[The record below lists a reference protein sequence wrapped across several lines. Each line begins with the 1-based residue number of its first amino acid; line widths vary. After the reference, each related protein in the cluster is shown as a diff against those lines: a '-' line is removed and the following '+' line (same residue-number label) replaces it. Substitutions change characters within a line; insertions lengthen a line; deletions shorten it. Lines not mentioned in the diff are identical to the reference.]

1 MNEYLEC
8 LGHIL
13 QSVWNNITGI
23 KDLSYIFFNCVSGVS
38 IIKGIGY
45 LKRLKE
51 KKNAA
56 TFSFW
61 SQFRIR
67 IWELYSWLKDEYG
80 LVNNLYEPVA
90 RKAWEDKLGS
100 KKERIEQFMNM
111 VEETIC
117 FIQSTPD
124 QMPAYKGWTTDY
136 NIIVSFLNDVIQYD
150 IKNSQ
155 EYFKYSGQITKLERN
170 NNCKFICD
178 AMERLCNQ
186 IEEKQIE
193 IEKLII

>member
-1 MNEYLEC
+1 
-8 LGHIL
+8 
-13 QSVWNNITGI
+13 
-23 KDLSYIFFNCVSGVS
+23 
-38 IIKGIGY
+38 
-45 LKRLKE
+45 
-51 KKNAA
+51 
-56 TFSFW
+56 
-61 SQFRIR
+61 
-67 IWELYSWLKDEYG
+67 
-80 LVNNLYEPVA
+80 
-90 RKAWEDKLGS
+90 
-100 KKERIEQFMNM
+100 
-111 VEETIC
+111 
-117 FIQSTPD
+117 
-124 QMPAYKGWTTDY
+124 MPAYKGWTTDY